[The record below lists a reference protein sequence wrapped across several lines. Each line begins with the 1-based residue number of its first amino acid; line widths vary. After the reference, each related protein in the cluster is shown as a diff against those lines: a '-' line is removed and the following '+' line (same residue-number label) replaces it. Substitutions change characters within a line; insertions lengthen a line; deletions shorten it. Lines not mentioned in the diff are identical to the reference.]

1 MRTSTQVTLAQV
13 AEAAG
18 VDTSTVSR
26 ALAGHPKIAPGTAAR
41 IRQCAETLGYVPNHA
56 AGSLRTRR
64 TRTVALVAPDLS
76 SSWLGPLLAGAE
88 EALRAQEHM
97 LLAANAGGTGTGGY
111 NAVYAMLSCGRV
123 DGVLIT
129 SPEDPH
135 AAATTRPGVPV
146 VAAGHESSR
155 LPYAAADVRAG
166 AMLVTWH
173 LAGLG
178 HHVAACVGGPWP
190 ALPASVLAAAARHG
204 GLTVP
209 RTLEVTLP
217 ADDTDTARREF
228 QRLLAGDAPCS
239 AVIAGSDIIAAGCYT
254 ALAGAGRPCPAV
266 SVTGFGD
273 QPLSASLVPPL
284 TTVRLPQREAGI
296 KAARLLL
303 ELITVGGSVK
313 NVPLTPALQVR
324 DSTAAPV

>member
-1 MRTSTQVTLAQV
+1 MRASGPVTLAEV
-13 AEAAG
+13 ADAAG
-18 VDTSTVSR
+18 VDKSTVSR
-26 ALAGHPKIAPGTAAR
+26 ALAGHPRIAPDTAAR
-41 IRQCAETLGYVPNHA
+41 IRRAAETLGYAPNHA

-76 SSWLGPLLAGAE
+76 SAWLGPLLSGAE
-88 EALRAQEHM
+88 EALREQGHM
-97 LLAANAGGTGTGGY
+97 LLTANAGGTGTAGY

-129 SPEDPH
+129 SPEDPRAVT
-135 AAATTRPGVPV
+135 AALPGLRA

-155 LPYAAADVRAG
+155 IPYAAADVRAG
-166 AMLVTWH
+166 ARLVAWH
-173 LAGLG
+173 LAELG
-178 HHVAACVGGPWP
+178 HRAAACVGGPWP
-190 ALPASVLAAAARHG
+190 AQPAGVLAAAARRS

-209 RTLEVTLP
+209 RALEVTLP
-217 ADDTDTARREF
+217 ADDADAACREF

-239 AVIAGSDIIAAGCYT
+239 AVIAGSDIIAAGCYA

-273 QPLSASLVPPL
+273 QPLSASLAPPL
-284 TTVRLPQREAGI
+284 TTVRLPQREAGM

-303 ELITVGGSVK
+303 DLITTGGPVK
-313 NVPLTPALQVR
+313 NVLLTPALQVR
-324 DSTAAPV
+324 DSTAAAA